1 MCLHVYEQKQCQ
13 RYDLC
18 FKVTLQPGCI
28 SFSIPLPSK
37 TIIRLIMEEKNMH
50 SHEHEEE
57 GMALWQIVMS
67 AVMLVVGM
75 IASAKGVNIFENKV
89 FSLVWYVIAF
99 LPVGLP
105 VMKEAWEAIVDDTD
119 FFSEFMLMSV
129 ATIGAFALGEYP
141 EAVAVMLLYSIGEAL
156 QDKAVDKARDNIKSL
171 VAFRPDMARIVKGQ
185 EYNEVK
191 PEEVKIDDV
200 IEVRPGE
207 RVPLDGKLVTAAASM
222 NTAALTGESIPRL
235 IETGKEVM
243 AGMIATDSVIRIA
256 VIRISAESAI
266 SRILSMVEE
275 AANRKS
281 PTEAFIHKFAHVYT
295 PVVILLAVLVVVLP
309 WLLSFAT
316 TYDYVFSE
324 WFKRALVFLV
334 ISCPCALVIS
344 IPLGYFGGIGAAS
357 KRGIL
362 FKGSNYLD
370 AIANLDAV
378 VFDKTG
384 TLTTGEFKV
393 QQVVGISDEDMAL
406 IAAVEAFSSHPIA
419 SAITKYAG
427 KDNVTVDDSLLKNI
441 PGAGVEYGD
450 MLIGTLKLLRDNG
463 VEYDKSLESIP
474 ETIVAVAKK
483 GQLIGYILLAD
494 TPKKDTATL
503 PQRLRRQ
510 GVKIMQILSGDK
522 QALIDKLVASL
533 NKDSETRVTG
543 FGDLLP
549 QDKVSHIS
557 ALKEQGKKI
566 AFVGDGINDAPVLAL
581 SDVGVAMGA
590 MGSDMAVETADVVI
604 QTDEPGKVA
613 EAVAIAKRTRR
624 IVYQNIVFAIGVK
637 LLVMILGVFGV
648 ANLWEAVFAD
658 SGVALLAVMNSTRI
672 FLTKKSGI

>member
-1 MCLHVYEQKQCQ
+1 
-13 RYDLC
+13 
-18 FKVTLQPGCI
+18 
-28 SFSIPLPSK
+28 
-37 TIIRLIMEEKNMH
+37 MH

-57 GMALWQIVMS
+57 GMALWQIIMS

-75 IASAKGVNIFENKV
+75 IANAKGVNMFENKV

-171 VAFRPDMARIVKGQ
+171 VAFRPDMARIVVGQ
-185 EYNEVK
+185 EYNEVN
-191 PEEVKIDDV
+191 PEDVNIDDI

-222 NTAALTGESIPRL
+222 NTAALTGESVPRL

-243 AGMIATDSVIRIA
+243 AGMISTDSVIRIA
-256 VIRISAESAI
+256 VTRISAESAI
-266 SRILSMVEE
+266 SRILLMVEE

-406 IAAVEAFSSHPIA
+406 IAAVESFSSHPIA

-450 MLIGTLKLLRDNG
+450 MLIGTLKMLRDNG
-463 VEYDKSLESIP
+463 VEYDKSLDSIP
-474 ETIVAVAKK
+474 ETIVAVAKE
-483 GQLIGYILLAD
+483 GQFKGYILLAD
-494 TPKKDTATL
+494 TLKADTVNL
-503 PQRLRRQ
+503 PQSLRRQ
-510 GVKIMQILSGDK
+510 GIGTMQILSGDK
-522 QALIDKLVASL
+522 QALIDKLVSVL
-533 NKDSETRVTG
+533 NRGGETHVTG

-557 ALKEQGKKI
+557 ALKEQGKKV

-613 EAVAIAKRTRR
+613 EAVAIGKRTRR

-637 LLVMILGVFGV
+637 LLVMILGVFGI

>member
-1 MCLHVYEQKQCQ
+1 
-13 RYDLC
+13 
-18 FKVTLQPGCI
+18 
-28 SFSIPLPSK
+28 
-37 TIIRLIMEEKNMH
+37 MEEKNMH

-57 GMALWQIVMS
+57 GMALWQIIMS
-67 AVMLVVGM
+67 AVMLVTGM
-75 IASAKGVNIFENKV
+75 LAHTAGLNMFDNNT
-89 FSLVWYVIAF
+89 FSLIWYVIAF
-99 LPVGLP
+99 IPVGLP

-129 ATIGAFALGEYP
+129 ATLGAFALGEYP

-171 VAFRPDMARIVKGQ
+171 VAFRPDMARIVVGQ
-185 EYNEVK
+185 EYNEVN
-191 PEEVKIDDV
+191 PEDVNIDDI

-222 NTAALTGESIPRL
+222 NTAALTGESVPRL

-243 AGMIATDSVIRIA
+243 AGMISTDSVIRIA
-256 VIRISAESAI
+256 VTRISAESAI
-266 SRILSMVEE
+266 SRILLMVEE

-393 QQVVGISDEDMAL
+393 QQVVGISEEDMAL
-406 IAAVEAFSSHPIA
+406 VAAVEAFSSHPIA

-427 KDNVTVDDSLLKNI
+427 RDNVTVDDSLLKNI

-463 VEYDKSLESIP
+463 VEYDKSLDSIP
-474 ETIVAVAKK
+474 ETIVAVAKE
-483 GQLIGYILLAD
+483 GQLKGYILLAD
-494 TPKKDTATL
+494 TLKADTVNL
-503 PQRLRRQ
+503 PQSLRRQ
-510 GVKIMQILSGDK
+510 GIGTMQILSGDK
-522 QALIDKLVASL
+522 QALIDKLVSVL
-533 NKDSETRVTG
+533 NRGGETHVTG

-557 ALKEQGKKI
+557 ALKEQGKKV

-613 EAVAIAKRTRR
+613 EAVAIGKRTRR

-637 LLVMILGVFGV
+637 LLVMILGVFGI

>member
-1 MCLHVYEQKQCQ
+1 
-13 RYDLC
+13 
-18 FKVTLQPGCI
+18 
-28 SFSIPLPSK
+28 
-37 TIIRLIMEEKNMH
+37 MH

-57 GMALWQIVMS
+57 GMALWQIIMS

-75 IASAKGVNIFENKV
+75 IANAKGVNMFENKV

-171 VAFRPDMARIVKGQ
+171 VAFRPDMARIVVGQ
-185 EYNEVK
+185 EYNEVN
-191 PEEVKIDDV
+191 PEDVNIDDI

-222 NTAALTGESIPRL
+222 NTAALTGESVPRL

-243 AGMIATDSVIRIA
+243 AGMISTDSVIRIA
-256 VIRISAESAI
+256 VTRISAESAI
-266 SRILSMVEE
+266 SRILLMVEE

-406 IAAVEAFSSHPIA
+406 IAAVESFSSHPIA

-450 MLIGTLKLLRDNG
+450 MLIGTLKMLRDNG
-463 VEYDKSLESIP
+463 VEYDKSLDSIP
-474 ETIVAVAKK
+474 ETIVAVAKE
-483 GQLIGYILLAD
+483 GQFKGYILLAD
-494 TPKKDTATL
+494 TLKADTVNL
-503 PQRLRRQ
+503 PQSLRRQ
-510 GVKIMQILSGDK
+510 GIGTMQILSGDK
-522 QALIDKLVASL
+522 QALIDKLVSVL
-533 NKDSETRVTG
+533 NRGGETHVTG

-557 ALKEQGKKI
+557 ALKEQGKKV

-613 EAVAIAKRTRR
+613 EAVAIGKRTRR

-637 LLVMILGVFGV
+637 LLVMILGVFGI

-672 FLTKKSGI
+672 FLTKKNGI

>member
-1 MCLHVYEQKQCQ
+1 
-13 RYDLC
+13 
-18 FKVTLQPGCI
+18 
-28 SFSIPLPSK
+28 
-37 TIIRLIMEEKNMH
+37 MEEKNMH

-57 GMALWQIVMS
+57 GMALWQIIMS

-75 IASAKGVNIFENKV
+75 IANAKGVNMFENNTFK
-89 FSLVWYVIAF
+89 LVWYVIAF
-99 LPVGLP
+99 MPVGLP

-171 VAFRPDMARIVKGQ
+171 VAFRPDMARKVVGQ
-185 EYNEVK
+185 EYKEVK
-191 PEEVKIDDV
+191 PEEVNIDDI

-222 NTAALTGESIPRL
+222 NTAALTGESVPRL
-235 IETGKEVM
+235 IETGKDVM
-243 AGMIATDSVIRIA
+243 AGMIATDSVVRIA
-256 VIRISAESAI
+256 VTRISAESAI

-281 PTEAFIHKFAHVYT
+281 PTETFIHKFAHVYT
-295 PVVILLAVLVVVLP
+295 PVVILLAVLVVVIP
-309 WLLSFAT
+309 WLISFGI

-393 QQVVGISDEDMAL
+393 QQVVGISEDDMAVV
-406 IAAVEAFSSHPIA
+406 AAVESFSSHPIA
-419 SAITKYAG
+419 SAITRYAG
-427 KDNVTVDDSLLKNI
+427 KDHVTVDDSLLSNI
-441 PGAGVEYGD
+441 PGAGVAYGN

-463 VEYDKSLESIP
+463 VDYDKSLNSIP
-474 ETIVAVAKK
+474 ETIVAVAKE
-483 GQLIGYILLAD
+483 GQFKGYILLAD
-494 TPKKDTATL
+494 TPKSDTANL
-503 PQRLRRQ
+503 PLRLKRQ
-510 GVKIMQILSGDK
+510 GIETVQILSGDK
-522 QALIDKLVASL
+522 QALIDKLVSDL
-533 NKDSETRVTG
+533 NKGGKLHVTG

-557 ALKEQGKKI
+557 ALKEQGKKV

-613 EAVAIAKRTRR
+613 EAVAIGKRTRR
-624 IVYQNIVFAIGVK
+624 IVYQNIILAIGVK
-637 LLVMILGVFGV
+637 LIVMILGVFGV